1 MDTLVLK
8 SKIIKRI
15 AQIEDP
21 AFLKAIQ
28 TIVDSNQSEIIFNVP
43 DFLKAE
49 IKQGRDQYR
58 DLEYTDDDD
67 LSQEINTWLKER
79 K

>member
-21 AFLKAIQ
+21 TFLKAIQ
-28 TIVDSNQSEIIFNVP
+28 TIIDSNQSDTVFTVP
-43 DFLKAE
+43 DFLKTE
-49 IKQGRDQYR
+49 IEKGRNQFR
-58 DLEYTDDDD
+58 KLEYTDDDI
-67 LSQEINTWLKER
+67 LQQEINTWLSER

>member
-28 TIVDSNQSEIIFNVP
+28 TIVDSKS
-43 DFLKAE
+43 D
-49 IKQGRDQYR
+49 
-58 DLEYTDDDD
+58 
-67 LSQEINTWLKER
+67 
-79 K
+79 

>member
-28 TIVDSNQSEIIFNVP
+28 TIVDSKSDLFDI
-43 DFLKAE
+43 
-49 IKQGRDQYR
+49 
-58 DLEYTDDDD
+58 LEYYHLRNGNGQFSKNLYKKIKKDVT
-67 LSQEINTWLKER
+67 LLIPHCIF
-79 K
+79 